1 MVRSKLS
8 SKISHF
14 LRNPLFSTPLRHHHH
29 RFPTILQPK
38 QSLHNLCNVLQ
49 NGVPFNK
56 HISVSALRY
65 LSTNSLEEITPDRNG
80 NDSLHYETIEDV
92 EPIDLWEEEDEDAK
106 PEIGDGGDGGGI
118 VLQSCPWGEQALSL
132 AHDVLLQFG
141 DEMKLYAFK
150 TSPRGYIY
158 VRIDKLPNESTGTVA
173 ACTTP
178 KLVAPS
184 TISVVVRIEE
194 VKTRKRKKEEN
205 QMAEMSINVTE
216 AAFNRYGCPSMDE
229 MEEFSRQYKK
239 MLDEA
244 GALGKIPDDLALEV
258 SSPGA
263 ERLLKVPDDLS
274 RFKDMPM
281 RVSYIEEMNSRNL
294 EKDGIFF
301 LESVDAELGSCMW
314 KLADVKENR
323 DPAAKGRPLSRKQKD
338 WRLRL
343 PYAMVKRV
351 TLYLDY

>member
-1 MVRSKLS
+1 MRSILS
-8 SKISHF
+8 SKISNF
-14 LRNPLFSTPLRHHHH
+14 LRNPLFSTPLHHHHH

-38 QSLHNLCNVLQ
+38 QSLHNLCNGLQ

-56 HISVSALRY
+56 LISVSALRY
-65 LSTNSLEEITPDRNG
+65 LSTNSLEEITPDRNE
-80 NDSLHYETIEDV
+80 NDPLHYETIADV
-92 EPIDLWEEEDEDAK
+92 EPIDLWEEEEEDAE

-118 VLQSCPWGEQALSL
+118 VLQNCPWGKQALSI
-132 AHDVLLQFG
+132 ARDVLLQFG
-141 DEMKLYAFK
+141 DDMELYAFK

-158 VRIDKLPNESTGTVA
+158 VRLDKLPNE
-173 ACTTP
+173 
-178 KLVAPS
+178 
-184 TISVVVRIEE
+184 
-194 VKTRKRKKEEN
+194 
-205 QMAEMSINVTE
+205 
-216 AAFNRYGCPSMDE
+216 YGCPSMDE

-239 MLDEA
+239 KLDEA

-338 WRLRL
+338 WRLKL

>member
-158 VRIDKLPNESTGTVA
+158 VRIDKLPNE
-173 ACTTP
+173 
-178 KLVAPS
+178 
-184 TISVVVRIEE
+184 
-194 VKTRKRKKEEN
+194 
-205 QMAEMSINVTE
+205 
-216 AAFNRYGCPSMDE
+216 YGCPSMDE

>member
-1 MVRSKLS
+1 MMRSKLS

-14 LRNPLFSTPLRHHHH
+14 LRNPLFSTPLRHHRH

-38 QSLHNLCNVLQ
+38 QTLHNLCNDLQ

-56 HISVSALRY
+56 HIWVSALRY
-65 LSTNSLEEITPDRNG
+65 LSTNSSEEITPERNG
-80 NDSLHYETIEDV
+80 NDPLHYETIADV
-92 EPIDLWEEEDEDAK
+92 DPIDLWEEEEEEDAE

-118 VLQSCPWGEQALSL
+118 VLQNCPWGEQALSI
-132 AHDVLLQFG
+132 ARDVLLQFS
-141 DEMKLYAFK
+141 DDMELYAFK

-158 VRIDKLPNESTGTVA
+158 VRLDKLPNE
-173 ACTTP
+173 
-178 KLVAPS
+178 
-184 TISVVVRIEE
+184 
-194 VKTRKRKKEEN
+194 
-205 QMAEMSINVTE
+205 
-216 AAFNRYGCPSMDE
+216 YGCPSMDD

-239 MLDEA
+239 RLDEA

-294 EKDGIFF
+294 EKDGVFF
-301 LESVDAELGSCMW
+301 LESVDAEFGSCVW
-314 KLADVKENR
+314 KLADVKKNR

-338 WRLRL
+338 WRLKL

>member
-158 VRIDKLPNESTGTVA
+158 VRIDKLPNE
-173 ACTTP
+173 
-178 KLVAPS
+178 
-184 TISVVVRIEE
+184 
-194 VKTRKRKKEEN
+194 
-205 QMAEMSINVTE
+205 
-216 AAFNRYGCPSMDE
+216 YGCPSMDE

-338 WRLRL
+338 WRLKL

>member
-1 MVRSKLS
+1 MMIRNKLS
-8 SKISHF
+8 SKMNLF
-14 LRNPLFSTPLRHHHH
+14 LLNPLFSKPLYHHHH
-29 RFPTILQPK
+29 SFPTIQQPNK
-38 QSLHNLCNVLQ
+38 ALHNLCNSLP
-49 NGVPFNK
+49 NCLSFKKP
-56 HISVSALRY
+56 ISALRC
-65 LSTNSLEEITPDRNG
+65 LSSNSSQELTPEKNG
-80 NDSLHYETIEDV
+80 NDPLHYETIEDV
-92 EPIDLWEEEDEDAK
+92 EPIDLWEDEEEAD

-118 VLQSCPWGEQALSL
+118 VLQSCPWGEQALSI
-132 AHDVLLQFG
+132 ARDVLLQFG
-141 DEMKLYAFK
+141 DDTELYSFK

-158 VRIDKLPNESTGTVA
+158 ARLDKLPNE
-173 ACTTP
+173 
-178 KLVAPS
+178 
-184 TISVVVRIEE
+184 
-194 VKTRKRKKEEN
+194 
-205 QMAEMSINVTE
+205 
-216 AAFNRYGCPSMDE
+216 YGCPSMDA

-239 MLDEA
+239 RLDEA

-281 RVSYIEEMNSRNL
+281 RVSYIEEMNSRNVD
-294 EKDGIFF
+294 KNGIFF
-301 LESVDAELGSCMW
+301 MESIDAESGSCVW

-338 WRLRL
+338 WRLKL